1 MLGIMSSKLFLQKA
15 LENINLKSYISI
27 VFLAELFAIYLSY
40 KNLFNYE
47 GCTNVVFRDF
57 ILFNQFFT
65 AEYPEMCDES
75 FYFHGF
81 QWINHIYENGY
92 VYQDRPLYLGIG
104 FLVYRF
110 FYIISLIFGLIIDP
124 VSLLLFSTLVFQ
136 ILIVNL
142 TAFIICKA
150 LQNRFNRFYFL
161 IIFLFVMFSFE
172 QRLYFF
178 LPSNST
184 TYLLIFS
191 FSIYSI
197 KNQKLNGLA
206 YGIFFSI
213 SAYAVIGFLYQIL
226 YEFFILRKNFKNITK
241 NILLFSIP
249 YLIFELIRIFLGIFQ
264 GKQYGVKY
272 IHAAEAVEYQQFVW
286 FIKTLFDKSYIPYQ
300 NCHTLSQFFKCYLEA
315 TNSYVSLSR
324 FYILMCLLFFIFFC
338 IKKWDIKNKILFHIF
353 GFSIFNYLFISL
365 QGFYAYRFVY
375 YSIGFGIILLT
386 CLFVVKID
394 SDFISIISVV
404 TTSVYTLSRYSFDD
418 YNLSFSIFEIIL
430 ITMLFI
436 FLFIDVKKNRIN

>member
-161 IIFLFVMFSFE
+161 IQKKM
-172 QRLYFF
+172 
-178 LPSNST
+178 
-184 TYLLIFS
+184 
-191 FSIYSI
+191 
-197 KNQKLNGLA
+197 KNNKH
-206 YGIFFSI
+206 I
-213 SAYAVIGFLYQIL
+213 
-226 YEFFILRKNFKNITK
+226 NI
-241 NILLFSIP
+241 
-249 YLIFELIRIFLGIFQ
+249 
-264 GKQYGVKY
+264 
-272 IHAAEAVEYQQFVW
+272 
-286 FIKTLFDKSYIPYQ
+286 
-300 NCHTLSQFFKCYLEA
+300 
-315 TNSYVSLSR
+315 
-324 FYILMCLLFFIFFC
+324 
-338 IKKWDIKNKILFHIF
+338 
-353 GFSIFNYLFISL
+353 
-365 QGFYAYRFVY
+365 
-375 YSIGFGIILLT
+375 
-386 CLFVVKID
+386 
-394 SDFISIISVV
+394 
-404 TTSVYTLSRYSFDD
+404 
-418 YNLSFSIFEIIL
+418 
-430 ITMLFI
+430 
-436 FLFIDVKKNRIN
+436 